1 MPLLGDPWASK
12 EGPWASTDHIPG
24 KTGSTVYDRD
34 GLEWVRDT
42 SEMISWGCP
51 ARGIRSDHGAVFGPF
66 TAEPPPAPDYI
77 YNSGPYPRPTTEREE
92 NMATS
97 LTADRKVLKAQAAEL
112 ARQLAEVQKGL
123 ENLVPDEPAG
133 AGAVIRFKKFRQA
146 YTYAALR
153 VGEQWYLTQNPA
165 RPQDRKLPM
174 YWEEL
179 VSWIGE
185 SNWDTIEV
193 LS

>member
-1 MPLLGDPWASK
+1 LAPVRNRALRAGGVVDMPLLGDPWASK

-77 YNSGPYPRPTTEREE
+77 YNSGPYPRPTTERKED
-92 NMATS
+92 MATS
-97 LTADRKVLKAQAAEL
+97 LTADRKALKAQAAEL

-133 AGAVIRFKKFRQA
+133 AGRRRPVQEVPAGLH
-146 YTYAALR
+146 LR
-153 VGEQWYLTQNPA
+153 GDP
-165 RPQDRKLPM
+165 RR
-174 YWEEL
+174 
-179 VSWIGE
+179 
-185 SNWDTIEV
+185 
-193 LS
+193 